1 MEKSLKI
8 TREMQQI
15 IYKKIPL
22 RLLADFSAEV
32 FMPEWGGR
40 LYLK

>member
-15 IYKKIPL
+15 IYKKIPIKL
-22 RLLADFSAEV
+22 SAE
-32 FMPEWGGR
+32 FFSR
-40 LYLK
+40 NSADQKALA